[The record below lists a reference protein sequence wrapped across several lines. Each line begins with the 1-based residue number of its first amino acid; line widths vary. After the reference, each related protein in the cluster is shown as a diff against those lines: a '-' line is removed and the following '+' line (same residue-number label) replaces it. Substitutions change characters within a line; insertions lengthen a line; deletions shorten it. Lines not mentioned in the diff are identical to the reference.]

1 VDGTVTG
8 RLALAVGVAALLAA
22 APPAAAH
29 GLNVFAS
36 TDCETVLVEAKFSNG
51 RRPVSGEV
59 RLLDGRDV
67 LLATAGLGED
77 GSARIPLDGFDTS
90 GGLLVEVEAAGHE
103 DYWILTPE
111 DIARQCG
118 S

>member
-36 TDCETVLVEAKFSNG
+36 TDCETVRVEAKFANG

-59 RLLDGRDV
+59 RLLDGANV
-67 LLATAGLGED
+67 LLATAELGED
-77 GSARIPLDGFDTS
+77 GAVDLPLEGFDTS
-90 GGLLVEVEAAGHE
+90 GGLLVEVETAGHD

-111 DIARQCG
+111 DIARQCA